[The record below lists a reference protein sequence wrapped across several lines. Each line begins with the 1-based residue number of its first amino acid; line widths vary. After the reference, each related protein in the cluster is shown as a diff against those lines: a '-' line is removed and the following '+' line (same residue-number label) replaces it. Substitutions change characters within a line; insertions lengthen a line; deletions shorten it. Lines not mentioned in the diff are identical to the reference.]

1 VAAAKNADRGRLP
14 VTQSSGS
21 SQPLVTVVIAT
32 RNRVPYAISAIRSIL
47 QNQDRRLELV
57 IQDNSDS
64 GELEEYVSCHVCDV
78 RLRYRHTG
86 QPLSFIE
93 NFNAAID
100 LSTGEYICAIGDD
113 DGINPEIIEAASWA
127 RRHNLDCLAVR
138 CILGYF
144 WPDAGV
150 PSTFFTKVTDSTLT
164 IANRPGSITL
174 TQPERELRALIRN
187 GGLYYL
193 DFDLPRLYHGLV
205 HRRCLQAIQEKTGS
219 FLGGLSPDIF
229 ASVALSCVARHV
241 AITDYPLT
249 IPGAC
254 KLSGTVV
261 EGALK
266 QHSNKVEDAPHLRD
280 RGDYQWSNLVP
291 RVYMPETIWVDS
303 AAAALTA
310 MGRTDLLNDLNTSRL
325 AAYCIA
331 SDRRVMRPVLKN
343 IFNGMKAR
351 CESRAIGAL
360 RLFMNFLLAPGVK
373 FVHRAVNRFLI
384 IVGKRELCR
393 VHDLRDMIEVTQ
405 ALTRHLREHGYS
417 FARCIDA
424 SNVPTRPAGVGPE

>member
-1 VAAAKNADRGRLP
+1 
-14 VTQSSGS
+14 VTPISG

-47 QNQDRRLELV
+47 QNPDHRLELA
-57 IQDNSDS
+57 IQDNSDF
-64 GELEEYVSCHVCDV
+64 GELKDYVSCNVRDA
-78 RLRYRHTG
+78 RLRYRHIG

-93 NFNAAID
+93 NFNAAIEM
-100 LSTGEYICAIGDD
+100 STGEYICAIGDD
-113 DGINPEIIEAASWA
+113 DGINPELIEAASWA
-127 RRHNLDCLAVR
+127 KHHDLDCLAVR
-138 CILGYF
+138 CILGYL
-144 WPDAGV
+144 WPGAGV
-150 PSTFFTKVTDSTLT
+150 PPTFFTRVTDSTLT

-174 TQPERELRALIRN
+174 TRPERELRALIRN

-193 DFDLPRLYHGLV
+193 DFDLPKLYHGLV
-205 HRRCLQAIQEKTGS
+205 HRRCLQAVHAKIGS

-229 ASVALSCVARHV
+229 ASVALSCVARRV

-254 KLSGTVV
+254 KVSGSVI

-266 QHSNKVEDAPHLRD
+266 RHSKRVEDAPHLRD
-280 RGDYQWSNLVP
+280 RGNYQWSNLVP

-303 AAAALTA
+303 AAAALNA

-331 SDRRVMRPVLKN
+331 SDRQVMWPVLKDT
-343 IFNGMKAR
+343 FDGMKAR
-351 CESRAIGAL
+351 CESRTIGSL
-360 RLFMNFLLAPGVK
+360 RLFMSFLLAPGLK
-373 FVHRAVNRFLI
+373 FVKRVVNRFLI
-384 IVGKRELCR
+384 IIGKRELCR
-393 VHDLRDMIEVTQ
+393 VHELRDMIEVTQ

-417 FARCIDA
+417 FARCIA
-424 SNVPTRPAGVGPE
+424 VSNVPSRPSNVGLEGTVSPPQEIS